1 VFNVTGV
8 DENTHPRPTEGA
20 LDVGGGLSPS
30 VLIVDEDQA
39 LQGLIGD
46 FLQQH
51 GLRVYC
57 ASNGAGVDAMLA
69 VRPVDVVVLDVMLR
83 GEDGLSICRRLAAR
97 THGRPAIL
105 ILSAAADTT
114 DRIVGLELGAD
125 DYVSKPANP
134 RELLARIRAL
144 RRRFNA
150 PTSSTVEGGANDD
163 GGYEFSGWTLSVWTH
178 ELKTPDG
185 EPVPLTSSEFAL
197 LRAFLE
203 HPRRVLT
210 RDQLLNLV
218 RGRESFSFDRAVDV
232 QVSRLRRK
240 LIGADPREGDLVR
253 TVRNEGYMFVSAVR
267 KT

>member
-1 VFNVTGV
+1 VFSVTGV
-8 DENTHPRPTEGA
+8 DESVQPRPENGA
-20 LDVGGGLSPS
+20 LGVGGGLTPS
-30 VLIVDEDQA
+30 VLIVDDDQT
-39 LQGLIGD
+39 LQGIIGD
-46 FLQQH
+46 FLERH
-51 GLRVYC
+51 GLRVYR
-57 ASNGAGVDAMLA
+57 AANGAAVDAMLA
-69 VRPVDVVVLDVMLR
+69 VCSVDVVVLDVMLR

-97 THGRPAIL
+97 TEGRPAIL

-144 RRRFNA
+144 RRRIALPMPATND
-150 PTSSTVEGGANDD
+150 GGGGDD
-163 GGYEFSGWTLSVWTH
+163 GVYAFSGWTLSVWTH
-178 ELKTPDG
+178 ELRTPEG
-185 EPVPLTSSEFAL
+185 QSVALTSSEFAL

-240 LIGADPREGDLVR
+240 LIGADRRDGDLVR
-253 TVRNEGYMFVSAVR
+253 TVRNEGYMFISAV
-267 KT
+267 KKA

>member
-1 VFNVTGV
+1 MTGV
-8 DENTHPRPTEGA
+8 DESVHPRPEDGA
-20 LDVGGGLSPS
+20 LGLGAALSPS
-30 VLIVDEDQA
+30 VLIVDDDRT
-39 LQGLIGD
+39 LQGLISD
-46 FLQQH
+46 FLQRH
-51 GLRVYC
+51 GITVYC
-57 ASNGAGVDAMLA
+57 AASGAGVDALLA
-69 VRPVDVVVLDVMLR
+69 VRPVDVVLLDVMLP

-97 THGRPAIL
+97 TEARPAIL
-105 ILSAAADTT
+105 ILSEAADET

-125 DYVSKPANP
+125 DYVSKPANL

-144 RRRFNA
+144 RRRFTPPA
-150 PTSSTVEGGANDD
+150 TGASLPAGSDD
-163 GGYEFSGWTLSVWTH
+163 GLYEFSGWTLSVWTH

-185 EPVPLTSSEFAL
+185 DPVALTSSEFSL

-240 LIGADPREGDLVR
+240 LLSADGREGDLVR
-253 TVRNEGYMFVSAVR
+253 TVRNEGYMFVSPV
-267 KT
+267 KKS